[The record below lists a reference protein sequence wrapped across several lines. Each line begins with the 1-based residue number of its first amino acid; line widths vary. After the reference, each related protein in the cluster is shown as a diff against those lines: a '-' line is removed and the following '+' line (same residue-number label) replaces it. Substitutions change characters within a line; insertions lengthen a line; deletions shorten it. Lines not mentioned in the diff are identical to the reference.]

1 MTVAEAQAA
10 TNGGA
15 ESGGGLEL
23 HPLAQFELKTYIPI
37 HIGDLNLSFT
47 NSSLWMFIAVAIIF
61 ALMTLPTR
69 GRSYVPGR
77 VQAVA
82 EMLYDATANML
93 HQATG
98 RDGRPYFPLVFT
110 LFTFL
115 LVGNLQGMIPGA
127 FTFTSH
133 IVVTFALAIAVFVG
147 TTAIGFVRHGAGF
160 FKFFMPEGA
169 PLWTAPLLVLIELIS
184 YISRPVSL
192 SLRLFANML
201 VGHTMLKVLGGFV
214 FALGVA
220 GVIPLAAQVAV
231 TALEFLIAVLQA
243 YVFAILSCIYLG
255 DALHLH

>member
-1 MTVAEAQAA
+1 MAEAQAA

-15 ESGGGLEL
+15 EGGGLNL
-23 HPLAQFELKTYIPI
+23 HPLSQFELKTYIPI

-47 NSSLWMFIAVAIIF
+47 NSSLWMFVAVAIIF

-69 GRSYVPGR
+69 GRAYVPGR
-77 VQAVA
+77 IQAIA

-115 LVGNLQGMIPGA
+115 LVGNLQGMLPGA

-133 IVVTFALAIAVFVG
+133 IIITFGLAIAVFVG
-147 TTAIGFVRHGAGF
+147 TTVLGFVRHGAGF

-184 YISRPVSL
+184 YISRPISL

-220 GVIPLAAQVAV
+220 GVVPLAAQVAV